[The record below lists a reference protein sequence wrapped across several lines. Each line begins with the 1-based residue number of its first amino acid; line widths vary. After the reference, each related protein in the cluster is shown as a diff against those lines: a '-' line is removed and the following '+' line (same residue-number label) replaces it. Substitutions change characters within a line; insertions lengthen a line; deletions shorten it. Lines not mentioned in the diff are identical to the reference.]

1 MRKSRFVSDQRKVR
15 SQNGIGGG
23 INRCGCRKFVVNLRG
38 CHIDGQVVSTTD
50 LKRAGYEVPTLPM
63 ITKPKDKEGN

>member
-1 MRKSRFVSDQRKVR
+1 
-15 SQNGIGGG
+15 
-23 INRCGCRKFVVNLRG
+23 VNLRG